1 MTQLYNLQLICLI
14 VILGIFIPLPGV
26 LLALSVPDWGY
37 VVNEFPP
44 FLCSPQNLNLWY
56 YSANFPVNILI
67 AIGVSL
73 FVVMFW
79 KLHKVRIIIPT
90 ILIFSFFV
98 HIASRF
104 ISH

>member
-1 MTQLYNLQLICLI
+1 MTQLYNLHLICLI

-44 FLCSPQNLNLWY
+44 FLCSPQNQNLWY
-56 YSANFPVNILI
+56 YSATLPLNILI

-73 FVVMFW
+73 FVLMFW
-79 KLHKVRIIIPT
+79 KLHKVRVIILTHYNI
-90 ILIFSFFV
+90 I
-98 HIASRF
+98 
-104 ISH
+104 

>member
-1 MTQLYNLQLICLI
+1 MTQLYNLHLICLI

-44 FLCSPQNLNLWY
+44 FLCSPQNQNLWY
-56 YSANFPVNILI
+56 YSATLPLNILI

-73 FVVMFW
+73 FVLMFW
-79 KLHKVRIIIPT
+79 KLHKVRVIILTYYNI
-90 ILIFSFFV
+90 I
-98 HIASRF
+98 
-104 ISH
+104 